1 MLGVYRKKTADDV
14 FDTSE
19 EALPLSLQ
27 RVATEE
33 LGETPSKRKEAL
45 EKLTKLV
52 SAETELNSRRDTDFL
67 LRFLRV
73 RKYNVEA
80 ALQSIKNYYR
90 NRAASDSVYRDFLP
104 SKVPL
109 AARRLC
115 LVLPQ
120 RDARGRPIVFCHVGH
135 WNPEEITY
143 ATLQQ
148 ALLMCLEHVISDP
161 VAQTIGI
168 VIMVDYVGFTIDKV
182 LSMSLG
188 LIRRL
193 LEYFQDCMP
202 ARLKAV
208 HILNQP
214 YAFDVIFAVV
224 KAFIKS
230 KMAERMHMH
239 GENYE
244 RFHEEVSPST
254 LPREYGGHGLQFDF
268 DAFWRLMDAQE
279 DTFASGNHFGYVVL
293 DHLDIHEDDQMPL
306 QLSTL

>member
-1 MLGVYRKKTADDV
+1 M

-33 LGETPSKRKEAL
+33 LGETPSKRKEGL

-52 SAETELNSRRDTDFL
+52 SEETELNSRRDTDFL

-73 RKYNVEA
+73 KKYNVEA

-90 NRAASDSVYRDFLP
+90 NRAASDSVYREFLP

-120 RDARGRPIVFCHVGH
+120 RDVRGRPIVFCHVGN

-148 ALLMCLEHVISDP
+148 ALIMCLEHVISDP

-188 LIRRL
+188 LIKRL

-214 YAFDVIFAVV
+214 YAFDVLFAVV

-254 LPREYGGHGLQFDF
+254 LPREYGGNGPQFDF

-279 DTFASGNHFGYVVL
+279 ETFASGNRFGYVVL
-293 DHLDIHEDDQMPL
+293 DHVDICEDDQMPL

>member
-1 MLGVYRKKTADDV
+1 MIINSTAPCRGSRGLTCVPRSLSCLLFGTLDGA
-14 FDTSE
+14 SSQE
-19 EALPLSLQ
+19 EP
-27 RVATEE
+27 
-33 LGETPSKRKEAL
+33 G
-45 EKLTKLV
+45 
-52 SAETELNSRRDTDFL
+52 LNSRRDTDFL

-90 NRAASDSVYRDFLP
+90 NRAASDSVYREFLP

-120 RDARGRPIVFCHVGH
+120 RDVRGRPIVFCHVGH

-143 ATLQQ
+143 TTLQQ
-148 ALLMCLEHVISDP
+148 ALIMCLEQVISDP

-168 VIMVDYVGFTIDKV
+168 VMMVDYLGFTMDKV
-182 LSMSLG
+182 FSMSLG

-214 YAFDVIFAVV
+214 YAFDVLFGVV
-224 KAFIKS
+224 RVFIKS
-230 KMAERMHMH
+230 KMAGRMQMH

-244 RFHEEVSPST
+244 RFHEEVCPST
-254 LPREYGGHGLQFDF
+254 LPKEYGGHGPQFDF

-279 DTFASGNHFGYVVL
+279 ETFAWGNRFGYVIL
-293 DHLDIHEDDQMPL
+293 DDPDIYENDQMPL
-306 QLSTL
+306 QLTTL